1 MGQGPM
7 LTSHASY
14 SCIVISGL
22 ASHPFGSWQPK
33 GNDKTYMWIRDT
45 LPKHLPHVRAILY
58 GYDTTLVN
66 SYSFQSIPEVATT
79 LVNHLMPAGWQS
91 SEMKPLVFLAH
102 SLGGIVLKEM
112 LVSLCR
118 DNLKRTMLSRARGGI
133 LFGVPSQGMAQA
145 TLQTM
150 VKGRPNEKLV
160 AVLAK
165 GSHYLHKL
173 DSEFARM
180 GLSRRMVYYW
190 AYETKESPTIEVS
203 FKSFATRGSST
214 VC

>member
-1 MGQGPM
+1 M
-7 LTSHASY
+7 
-14 SCIVISGL
+14 ISGL

-45 LPKHLPHVRAILY
+45 LPRQLPYVRAIIY

-79 LVNHLMPAGWQS
+79 LINHLMPAGWQS

-112 LVSLCR
+112 MVSLNNN
-118 DNLKRTMLSRARGGI
+118 DNLKQTMLRRARGGI

-145 TLQTM
+145 TIQTM

-165 GSHYLHKL
+165 GSPYLHKL
-173 DSEFARM
+173 DAEFARM

-203 FKSFATRGSST
+203 SKFF
-214 VC
+214 V